1 MIWGLGEGRST
12 WGKAG
17 KFLVGVASYP
27 ELPPLRDAAG
37 AGGSAGTRARHSW
50 GVPLGPGFGNGVL
63 AVPRASRGCAK
74 VGVLALSIAAMV
86 LLGSVKGKRVLL
98 PAATPPW
105 VGRRGETQPFYQIP
119 SVLGEPDSKG
129 EASLR
134 RGFPGGS
141 RCHRAGDR
149 EERSLGRSV
158 PKPRAGEETGRESE
172 KEGGREGGHLWKGFN
187 LIRL

>member
-27 ELPPLRDAAG
+27 ELPTLRDAAS

-74 VGVLALSIAAMV
+74 VGVLALSIATMA

-98 PAATPPW
+98 PAATPP
-105 VGRRGETQPFYQIP
+105 
-119 SVLGEPDSKG
+119 
-129 EASLR
+129 
-134 RGFPGGS
+134 
-141 RCHRAGDR
+141 
-149 EERSLGRSV
+149 
-158 PKPRAGEETGRESE
+158 
-172 KEGGREGGHLWKGFN
+172 GREGGEKHSLFTKFLLFWVSLTPNVKHL
-187 LIRL
+187 